1 MASLL
6 NREEWVEQA
15 YFFRT
20 LRERLAQNLP
30 AQEILQRIDM
40 ELLASTRMPMAAQ
53 FLAAEMKHTGN
64 LASGFLRLSHYFTPF
79 QGFVVSNAEAENLRF
94 ATETALTILEKEALY
109 KAGGAS
115 ASGLFVFQFECI
127 SRHRLGYDGG
137 LPAMAGDPL
146 GRGPSRQIC
155 SRCRMA
161 RSPEKDAGSSP
172 AQVAATH
179 TAASTAAIRCAMFN
193 TSDIDRSSRRERP
206 VVKPATVKHPESID
220 PSTKPSTPSPRVS
233 TSAVTHGH
241 GRADPWAAYA
251 AAAAARNAWQ
261 AATLRRCDRGN
272 PGSGP
277 AFVDRDRVDR
287 LPGSGEDHFFPGA
300 ATLSS

>member
-1 MASLL
+1 MTTLL

-30 AQEILQRIDM
+30 AQEVLQRIDM

-53 FLAAEMKHTGN
+53 FLAAEMKHSGN

-109 KAGGAS
+109 KASGAS

-137 LPAMAGDPL
+137 LPSMAGDPL
-146 GRGPSRQIC
+146 YDEVWRQFLQDLRYQVGLIDFADLLYLRSEAYLFDQRRSDPDYEPPLPALLSEKEGRIAGANRGRDPLYLFAALQRQLGYPEVPRAKQEDTI
-155 SRCRMA
+155 SNAIVTLKA
-161 RSPEKDAGSSP
+161 RQKDLEARIKLLETEVRGTLDLKTLKDLGRPE
-172 AQVAATH
+172 
-179 TAASTAAIRCAMFN
+179 ML
-193 TSDIDRSSRRERP
+193 
-206 VVKPATVKHPESID
+206 KPPED
-220 PSTKPSTPSPRVS
+220 VP
-233 TSAVTHGH
+233 
-241 GRADPWAAYA
+241 
-251 AAAAARNAWQ
+251 
-261 AATLRRCDRGN
+261 
-272 PGSGP
+272 
-277 AFVDRDRVDR
+277 
-287 LPGSGEDHFFPGA
+287 
-300 ATLSS
+300 